1 MSSGLCILQDAVG
14 RTENGPDNQCPFS
27 AARSPPGAMKELGR
41 CSGRR
46 RRLAEDDA
54 KPRFMP
60 PPGSSQ

>member
-1 MSSGLCILQDAVG
+1 MSSGLSILQDAVG
-14 RTENGPDNQCPFS
+14 RTETVRTIGAVQ
-27 AARSPPGAMKELGR
+27 RRTSPPGGDKELGR